1 MRVKA
6 VDRHGDQLR
15 LIDQTRLPGEVIY
28 HDYDDYHEIIAA
40 IRRLEVRGAP
50 AIGIAAAYGLA
61 VGVLQMGDFGIN
73 GIDKVAADIKA
84 ARPTAV
90 NLTWAVDRVMQR
102 LRAQNPQGREAVMAL
117 LWSEAETIHEE
128 DRAMCDRIGKHGAA
142 LIKDGDN
149 ILTHCNTG
157 ALATGGSG
165 TALAVIY
172 ACRDEGKKIHVY
184 ADETRPLLQG
194 ARLTSWELHEEGI
207 PVTLICDNTAAS
219 LMAQGKV
226 QQVIVGADRIAGN
239 GDTANK
245 IGTYGVAVLA
255 KFHGVPFYI
264 AAPMSTFDQY
274 VASGRDI
281 PIEQRNPDEVTKGFC
296 KGIAPEGVKA
306 YNAAFDVT
314 PNELITGFIT
324 DQGVRAGGRKD

>member
-6 VDRHGDQLR
+6 VDRNGDKLR
-15 LIDQTRLPGEVIY
+15 LIDQTRLPGEVVY

-61 VGVLQMGDFGIN
+61 VGVLQTGDFTPSGVE
-73 GIDKVAADIKA
+73 KVAFDIKA

-90 NLTWAVDRVMQR
+90 NLAWAIDRVRNR
-102 LRAQNPQGREAVMAL
+102 LQREAPKGRDDVMAL

-128 DRAMCDRIGKHGAA
+128 DRAMCERIGRHGAA

-172 ACRDEGKKIHVY
+172 ACRDQGKKIHVY

-226 QQVIVGADRIAGN
+226 QQVIVGADRIARN

-255 KFHGVPFYI
+255 KYHRVPFYV
-264 AAPMSTFDQY
+264 AAPMSTFDQEI
-274 VASGRDI
+274 ASGRDI

-296 KGIAPEGVKA
+296 KGIAPEGVTA

-314 PNELITGFIT
+314 PNELITSFIT
-324 DQGVRAGGRKD
+324 DQGVRSGGRKD